1 MYYTISDRE
10 NWTEKKKASR
20 LVARRLHILSSNL
33 MLHSGGKLTKDKD
46 KAERLE
52 RRAVRMGSC
61 AGKLHFKS
69 CPECNIRYMVGGA
82 HLCKD
87 RLCPICSWRRAKAL
101 SRRLRDI
108 VSNNSGRYILLTLTV
123 KNCNWSR
130 LKTTVKNMLCA
141 WGKMSRRARFKR
153 AFSGWVRT
161 LEITRG
167 KDGLA
172 HPHLHVLLQT
182 TDEYFSKGSSLWV
195 PQDEWATLWARALGV
210 EYRPVVDVRAVKDIG
225 GAIKEVTKYIAKDA
239 QVSGLSDDDFLAY
252 AEAVA
257 GVRTW
262 AAGGTMRRADADV
275 TEKELLE
282 GEGSAPTECPIC
294 GRELVDTLEEW
305 DVIERSYN
313 PVIPPPRGGIIIYN
327 YGGVVNLAP
336 SCAGN
341 TGAPV
346 QIRDVPGGCPRV

>member
-1 MYYTISDRE
+1 MYYTTSDRE
-10 NWTEKKKASR
+10 SWTEKKKASR

-61 AGKLHFKS
+61 AGKLHFRA

-87 RLCPICSWRRAKAL
+87 RLCPVCSWRRAKAL
-101 SRRLRDI
+101 SRRLKDI
-108 VSNNSGRYILLTLTV
+108 VSDNSGRYVLLTLTV
-123 KNCNWSR
+123 KNCDWSK
-130 LKTTVKNMLCA
+130 LKTTIKNMLCA
-141 WGKMSRRARFKR
+141 WGKLSRRARFKR

-172 HPHLHVLLQT
+172 HPHLHILLQT
-182 TDEYFSKGSSLWV
+182 TEGYFSKTGSLWI
-195 PQDEWATLWARALGV
+195 PQDEWAILWARALGV
-210 EYRPVVDVRAVKDIG
+210 DYRPVVDVRAVKDVG
-225 GAIKEVTKYIAKDA
+225 GAIREVTKYIAKDA

-294 GRELVDTLEEW
+294 GREMVETEDIW
-305 DVIERSYN
+305 SNVERCYN
-313 PVIPPPRGGIIIYN
+313 PSCIPPPGGVIIYN
-327 YGGVVNLAP
+327 YGVMYLGAQVCP
-336 SCAGN
+336 
-341 TGAPV
+341 TGEGA
-346 QIRDVPGGCPRV
+346 R